1 MIRLDRQLVKNFD
14 WVMLVA
20 VLLIAV
26 MGLVNLYSATYADQ
40 AAGNSTFLRQLF
52 FFCAGLSFIVISHL
66 FDYRLLLKWNYPLY
80 GLIILLLLAALF
92 LGSSIAGTQ
101 RWIDLGFFRLQP
113 SEPAKLVLVISLAS
127 YYYRKDSGTSFTFKE
142 LLVPMGLTGVLF
154 LLVLKQ
160 PDLGTAL
167 MFVGIFVSMT
177 LFVKVKQSAI
187 VIISGAGATLLPIGW
202 MFFLKPYQRQ
212 RLETFLNPEND
223 PTNSGYHIMQ
233 SKIAVGSGLK
243 FGKGYLK
250 GTQGHLHFLPERHTD
265 FAFSV
270 WAEEWGFTGSLFFL
284 AVYFFMILWGLNVCV
299 VSRDRFGIILAFGVV
314 SLIFWQA
321 IINLLMVMGLLP
333 VVGIPLPLFSYGG
346 SSLLTTLI
354 GIGLLMNIRMRR
366 DQVTKSYGDKRG

>member
-1 MIRLDRQLVKNFD
+1 MLRIDRQLFKNFD
-14 WVMLVA
+14 WVMLAA

-26 MGLVNLYSATYADQ
+26 MGLVNLYSSTYAGK
-40 AAGNSTFLRQLF
+40 AMGSPLFLRQLF
-52 FFCAGLSFIVISHL
+52 FFLAGFSFIIIIHL

-80 GLIILLLLAALF
+80 AIVVGLLLVALL

-101 RWIDLGFFRLQP
+101 RWINLGFFRLQP
-113 SEPAKLVLVISLAS
+113 SEPAKLMLVISLAS
-127 YYYRKDSGTSFTFKE
+127 YYYRKDTGHGFSIME
-142 LLVPMGLTGVLF
+142 LLVPIGLTGVLF

-167 MFVGIFVSMT
+167 MFAGIFVSMT
-177 LFVKVKQSAI
+177 LFVKLKWSTIGIIFGTGAAAI
-187 VIISGAGATLLPIGW
+187 PIGW
-202 MFFLKPYQRQ
+202 KFFLKPYQRQ
-212 RLETFLNPEND
+212 RIETFLSPESD

-270 WAEEWGFTGSLFFL
+270 WAEEWGFAGSLFFL
-284 AVYFFMILWGLNVCV
+284 AVYFFMILWGLNVCLA
-299 VSRDRFGIILAFGVV
+299 SRDKFGIILAFGIV

-321 IINLLMVMGLLP
+321 IINLLMVMGFLP
-333 VVGIPLPLFSYGG
+333 VVGIPLPMFSYGG
-346 SSLLTTLI
+346 SSLMTTLI

-366 DQVTKSYGDKRG
+366 NQVLKPND

>member
-142 LLVPMGLTGVLF
+142 LFVPMGLTGVLF

-177 LFVKVKQSAI
+177 LFVKVKRSAI

-212 RLETFLNPEND
+212 RLETFLNPEKGD
-223 PTNSGYHIMQ
+223 PGPPPLSAGAPYR
-233 SKIAVGSGLK
+233 
-243 FGKGYLK
+243 FC
-250 GTQGHLHFLPERHTD
+250 
-265 FAFSV
+265 
-270 WAEEWGFTGSLFFL
+270 LFRL
-284 AVYFFMILWGLNVCV
+284 G
-299 VSRDRFGIILAFGVV
+299 
-314 SLIFWQA
+314 
-321 IINLLMVMGLLP
+321 
-333 VVGIPLPLFSYGG
+333 
-346 SSLLTTLI
+346 
-354 GIGLLMNIRMRR
+354 
-366 DQVTKSYGDKRG
+366 